1 MNTYTVKVEQEGDEL
16 ILPLPPTLCKEMNW
30 DIGDDLVW
38 TDNKDGTFSISKKEQ
53 SNQKS

>member
-16 ILPLPPTLCKEMNW
+16 ILPLPPALCKEMNW

-38 TDNKDGTFSISKKEQ
+38 TDNKNGTFSLSKKEQ